1 MRERLQAIME
11 GKVSE
16 EETVRFLTEI
26 TPDHVTEDQL
36 AEAAQVMREFSVPF
50 AVNPEG
56 IVDTCGTG
64 GDGKGTFNF
73 STAAAFVVAG
83 AGVKVVK
90 HGNRAVSSKSGSA
103 DVLEKLGVRIEVEPV
118 VMRQA
123 LQEAGIAFLFAPRY
137 HPAMKH
143 VAAARKKLGRKTIFN
158 LLGPLINPA
167 RPLCQVVGVYDSEKL
182 KMMAEVLRRLGSRH
196 VLVVHGSDGLDE
208 VTLTGTTQVVELKGN
223 LPKEGEIH
231 EWIFDPK
238 DYGREYCTPEKLVG
252 RDSEHNAFLL
262 RGMLE
267 GFVSPLR
274 EVTILNA
281 ALALVA
287 VDRAGTVEE
296 GIRLAEKSLDTGKAY
311 ECLKKFIEVTNR

>member
-1 MRERLQAIME
+1 MKKTLQAIME
-11 GKVSE
+11 GRVSE

-26 TPDHVTEDQL
+26 TPDHVTEDEL
-36 AEAAQVMREFSVPF
+36 AEAAQVMREFSIPF
-50 AVNPEG
+50 AVSPEG

-103 DVLEKLGVRIEVEPV
+103 DILEKLGVRIEVEPV

-158 LLGPLINPA
+158 LLGPLTNPA
-167 RPLCQVVGVYDSEKL
+167 RPLCQVVGVYDSSKL
-182 KMMAEVLRRLGSRH
+182 KMIAQVLHRLGSGH

-208 VTLTGTTQVVELKGN
+208 VTLTGTTQVAELR
-223 LPKEGEIH
+223 EGEIR

-252 RDSEHNAFLL
+252 REAEHNAFLL

-274 EVTILNA
+274 EATILNA

-311 ECLKKFIEVTNR
+311 ECLKKFIAVTNQ